1 MIVESK
7 INAKVTIVG
16 WFRIRVKRDILLHLH
31 VSVQI
36 FVSVNVLS
44 ALWSRLEDTIVKV
57 RKIDQT

>member
-1 MIVESK
+1 MEASRTK
-7 INAKVTIVG
+7 AKVTILRSFTI
-16 WFRIRVKRDILLHLH
+16 WIKRDILLHLN

-44 ALWSRLEDTIVKV
+44 ALWGRREDTVVKV